1 MSSAEKI
8 VIADL
13 RPTQITVGMREVI
26 DKQTEMAKESKDKR
40 HDYLQRH
47 VIPLVRGPEGKFFL
61 IDHHHLAR
69 ALWDDGFEHAWGET
83 VADLSALEG
92 VAFWQEMEKRQW
104 VYPHDAHGKIL
115 PCSDLPLHVSKLVDD
130 PYRSLAAYAR
140 NAGAYV
146 KSTTPFTEFA
156 WANFFRTRIAIPAG
170 DTGFETAVHQAVV
183 LAHSPAAKNLP
194 GYIAKTS

>member
-1 MSSAEKI
+1 MSSAKKI
-8 VIADL
+8 IVADL

-47 VIPLVRGPEGKFFL
+47 VIPLVLGPNGKFFL

-69 ALWDDGFEHAWGET
+69 ALWDDDFEHAWGEI
-83 VADLSALEG
+83 VGDLSNLSGAE
-92 VAFWQEMEKRQW
+92 FWREMEKRQW

-115 PCSDLPLHVSKLVDD
+115 PCADLPLHVSNLVDD

-140 NAGAYV
+140 NAGAYE

-156 WANFFRTRIAIPAG
+156 WANFFRARIDIPG
-170 DTGFETAVHQAVV
+170 TDTGFEEAVHKAVA

-194 GYIAKTS
+194 GYIAKTN